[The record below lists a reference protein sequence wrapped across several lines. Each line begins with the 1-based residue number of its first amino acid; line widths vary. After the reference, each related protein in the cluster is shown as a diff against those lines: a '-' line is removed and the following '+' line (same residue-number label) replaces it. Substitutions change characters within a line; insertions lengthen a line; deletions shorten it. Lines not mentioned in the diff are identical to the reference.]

1 MPIGEKDIREK
12 LKDIDEFLLADYKK
26 QHPEKKRDW
35 RTYEEQNAL
44 RIKEAMQQL
53 KPLVDVSVDTI
64 QIYKGPGPRHIL
76 SLKQR
81 VLLLLL
87 QRLFGERARTKKYY
101 SLFGIVWYELPKFN
115 ELSQISPISVE
126 LSREFLEQIN
136 EFNRNLAIT
145 THQQTLD
152 SKISVVKHLD

>member
-1 MPIGEKDIREK
+1 MRFE
-12 LKDIDEFLLADYKK
+12 
-26 QHPEKKRDW
+26 
-35 RTYEEQNAL
+35 
-44 RIKEAMQQL
+44 
-53 KPLVDVSVDTI
+53 
-64 QIYKGPGPRHIL
+64 IL
-76 SLKQR
+76 SVVAFGQGLEAAVEIR
-81 VLLLLL
+81 PNWF